1 METLNSKVIG
11 IRYYFKLSITKIRIT
26 SNGGVKK
33 VDIQQI
39 IFQFV
44 GGLGIFLFGLKYMG
58 DGLQRTAGDNLRD
71 ILNKFTSTPFR
82 AVLAGI
88 VVTVLI
94 QSSSGTT
101 VLTVGL
107 VSAGF
112 MKLKQAIGIIM
123 GANIGTTITA
133 FIIGFDIGGYSL
145 PILAVGAMLLF
156 FFKRPFV
163 NSMGQVV
170 FGFGALF
177 YGLELMGEGLAP
189 LEDLQVFTDAMVTLS
204 NNPILGVISGTLFTF
219 MLQSSSATIGIL
231 QELYSHGSI
240 TLEAAL
246 PVLFGSNIGT
256 TITAIL
262 AAIGA
267 SVAAKRTSA
276 SHVIFNISGT
286 VIVLLILNPFTNLV
300 SFLSVQFGLNAA
312 MQIAF
317 AHGMFNVFNVLVQMW
332 FISQI
337 AAIVTKIVPGD
348 DALIEYDSSHL
359 DYSLIQ
365 TAPSIA
371 LNQAK
376 LEIEQMGEFVVEEF
390 NSMFKY
396 YKKQDE
402 KSRTDTLQLE
412 EVVNKIDVHLT
423 EYLML
428 ISVEDLPLQNSAE
441 HAQLVDVTKYLERIG
456 DHSEN
461 IIKNIQEAVKAN
473 KKHNKNYNKEDKV
486 FFDEDLVRL
495 FELVEQNIKEAIAS
509 FSTDNYSLAGKV
521 LKREKEVNKLEDD
534 IRSKF
539 IERLNKGI
547 GLPSDG
553 ILFVD
558 IVSNLER
565 MSDHSTK
572 IVKHTLGMRYPFQ
585 KQSKVPK
592 HGYIKEVTEGTES
605 S

>member
-1 METLNSKVIG
+1 MDV
-11 IRYYFKLSITKIRIT
+11 
-26 SNGGVKK
+26 
-33 VDIQQI
+33 QQI
-39 IFQFV
+39 IFQFI

-58 DGLQRTAGDNLRD
+58 DGLQRSAGDNLRD

-112 MKLKQAIGIIM
+112 MKLKQAIGIVM
-123 GANIGTTITA
+123 GANIGTTVTA
-133 FIIGFDIGGYSL
+133 FIIGFDIGAYAL
-145 PILAVGAMLLF
+145 PIIAVGALLLF
-156 FFKRPFV
+156 FFKRPFI
-163 NSMGQVV
+163 NSLGQVI

-177 YGLELMGEGLAP
+177 YGLELMGDGLRP
-189 LEDLQVFTDAMVTLS
+189 LEDLEVFTNAMVTLS
-204 NNPILGVISGTLFTF
+204 HNPILGVVSGTLFTF

-231 QELYSHGSI
+231 QELYSQGSMS
-240 TLEAAL
+240 LEAAL
-246 PVLFGSNIGT
+246 PILFGSNIGT

-276 SHVIFNISGT
+276 SHIIFNLSGT
-286 VIVLLILNPFTNLV
+286 IIILLLLSPFTSLV
-300 SFLSVQFGLNAA
+300 SFLSTQLNLNAA

-337 AAIVTKIVPGD
+337 AALVTRLVPGD
-348 DALIEYDSSHL
+348 DALIEYDSSNL
-359 DYSLIQ
+359 DYSIIQ

-376 LEIEQMGEFVVEEF
+376 LEIAQMGEFVTEEF
-390 NSMFKY
+390 KSMFNY
-396 YKKQDE
+396 YKNQDE
-402 KSRTDTLQLE
+402 KSRLNTMQLE

-428 ISVEDLPLQNSAE
+428 ISVEDLPLQNSTE

-461 IIKNIQEAVKAN
+461 VIKNIQEAVKAN
-473 KKHNKNYNKEDKV
+473 KKHNKNNSNKKDEKV
-486 FFDEDLVRL
+486 FYDDDLVKL
-495 FELVEQNIKEAIAS
+495 FELVEQNIKDAVES
-509 FSTDNYSLAGKV
+509 FSRDSYALAGKV
-521 LKREKEVNKLEDD
+521 LKREKDVNKLEDD

-539 IERLNKGI
+539 IERLNKGV

-572 IVKHTLGMRYPFQ
+572 IAKHTLGMRYPFQ
-585 KQSKVPK
+585 KQSKIPR
-592 HGYIKEVTEGTES
+592 HGYIKEVAEPIELP
-605 S
+605 

>member
-1 METLNSKVIG
+1 MDV
-11 IRYYFKLSITKIRIT
+11 
-26 SNGGVKK
+26 
-33 VDIQQI
+33 QQI
-39 IFQFV
+39 VFQFL

-58 DGLQRTAGDNLRD
+58 DGLQRSAGDNLRD

-101 VLTVGL
+101 VLAVGL

-133 FIIGFDIGGYSL
+133 FIIGFDIGAYAL
-145 PILAVGAMLLF
+145 PILAIGALLLF
-156 FFKRPFV
+156 FFKRPFI
-163 NSMGQVV
+163 NSVGQVI

-177 YGLELMGEGLAP
+177 YGLELMGEGLSP
-189 LEDLQVFTDAMVTLS
+189 LENLDAFREMMVELS
-204 NNPILGVISGTLFTF
+204 HNPILGVITGTLFTF

-231 QELYSHGSI
+231 QELYSQGSM

-246 PVLFGSNIGT
+246 PILFGSNIGT

-267 SVAAKRTSA
+267 SVAAKRASA
-276 SHVIFNISGT
+276 SHVIFNLSGT
-286 VIVLLILNPFTNLV
+286 VLVLLVLSPFTALIAFMATQLGLNP
-300 SFLSVQFGLNAA
+300 A

-317 AHGMFNVFNVLVQMW
+317 AHGLFNVINVLIQMW

-337 AAIVTKIVPGD
+337 ANVVTKIVPGD
-348 DALIEYDSSHL
+348 DEMIEYDSSHL

-376 LEIEQMGEFVVEEF
+376 LEIAQMGDFVTEEF
-390 NSMFKY
+390 KAMFEY
-396 YKKQDE
+396 YRKQDD
-402 KSRTDTLQLE
+402 KSRDKALQLE
-412 EVVNKIDVHLT
+412 EVINQIDMHLT

-441 HAQLVDVTKYLERIG
+441 HSQLVDVTKYLERIG
-456 DHSEN
+456 DHAES
-461 IIKNIQEAVKAN
+461 ILKNMQEAIKAN
-473 KKHNKNYNKEDKV
+473 KKHNKNNKDNQKVEKV
-486 FFDEDLVRL
+486 FYDEDLVQL
-495 FELVEQNIKEAIAS
+495 FELVEMNIRESIES
-509 FSTDNYSLAGKV
+509 FTKDSYSLAGKV
-521 LKREKEVNKLEDD
+521 LEREKEVNKLEDE

-539 IERLNKGI
+539 IKRLNKGI
-547 GLPSDG
+547 GRPSDG

-572 IVKHTLGMRYPFQ
+572 IAKHTLGIRYKFQ
-585 KQSKVPK
+585 QQSKIPR
-592 HGYIKEVTEGTES
+592 HGYIKEVTDS
-605 S
+605 I

>member
-1 METLNSKVIG
+1 MDV
-11 IRYYFKLSITKIRIT
+11 
-26 SNGGVKK
+26 
-33 VDIQQI
+33 QQI
-39 IFQFV
+39 IFQFI

-58 DGLQRTAGDNLRD
+58 DGLQRSAGDNLRD

-112 MKLKQAIGIIM
+112 MKLKQAIGIVM
-123 GANIGTTITA
+123 GANIGTTVTA
-133 FIIGFDIGGYSL
+133 FIIGFDIGAYAL
-145 PILAVGAMLLF
+145 PIIAVGALLLF
-156 FFKRPFV
+156 FFKRPFI
-163 NSMGQVV
+163 NSLGQVI

-177 YGLELMGEGLAP
+177 YGLELMGDGLRP
-189 LEDLQVFTDAMVTLS
+189 LEDLEVFTNAMVTLS
-204 NNPILGVISGTLFTF
+204 HNPILGVVSGTLFTF

-231 QELYSHGSI
+231 QELYSQGSMS
-240 TLEAAL
+240 LEAAL
-246 PVLFGSNIGT
+246 PILFGSNIGT

-276 SHVIFNISGT
+276 SHIIFNLSGT
-286 VIVLLILNPFTNLV
+286 IIILLLLSPFTSLV
-300 SFLSVQFGLNAA
+300 SFLSTQLNLNAA

-337 AAIVTKIVPGD
+337 VALVTRLVPGD
-348 DALIEYDSSHL
+348 DALIEYDSSNL
-359 DYSLIQ
+359 DYSIIQ

-376 LEIEQMGEFVVEEF
+376 LEIAQMGEFVTEEF
-390 NSMFKY
+390 KSMFNY
-396 YKKQDE
+396 YKNQDE
-402 KSRTDTLQLE
+402 KSRLNTMQLE

-428 ISVEDLPLQNSAE
+428 ISVEDLPLQNSTE

-461 IIKNIQEAVKAN
+461 VIKNIQEAVKAN
-473 KKHNKNYNKEDKV
+473 KKHNKNNSNKKDEKV
-486 FFDEDLVRL
+486 FYDDDLVKL
-495 FELVEQNIKEAIAS
+495 FELVEQNIKDAVES
-509 FSTDNYSLAGKV
+509 FSRDSYALAGKV
-521 LKREKEVNKLEDD
+521 LKREKDVNKLEDD

-539 IERLNKGI
+539 IERLNKGV

-572 IVKHTLGMRYPFQ
+572 IAKHTLGMRYPFQ
-585 KQSKVPK
+585 KQSKIPR
-592 HGYIKEVTEGTES
+592 HGYIKEVAEPIELP
-605 S
+605 

>member
-1 METLNSKVIG
+1 MDV
-11 IRYYFKLSITKIRIT
+11 
-26 SNGGVKK
+26 
-33 VDIQQI
+33 QQI
-39 IFQFV
+39 IFQFI

-58 DGLQRTAGDNLRD
+58 DGLQRSAGDNLRD

-112 MKLKQAIGIIM
+112 MKLKQAIGIVM
-123 GANIGTTITA
+123 GANIGTTVTA
-133 FIIGFDIGGYSL
+133 FIIGFDIGAYAL
-145 PILAVGAMLLF
+145 PIIAVGALLLF
-156 FFKRPFV
+156 FFKRPFI
-163 NSMGQVV
+163 NSLGQVI

-177 YGLELMGEGLAP
+177 YGLELMGDGLRP
-189 LEDLQVFTDAMVTLS
+189 LEDLEVFTNAMVTLS
-204 NNPILGVISGTLFTF
+204 QNPILGVISGTLFTF

-231 QELYSHGSI
+231 QELYSQGSMS
-240 TLEAAL
+240 LDAAL
-246 PVLFGSNIGT
+246 PILFGSNIGT

-276 SHVIFNISGT
+276 SHVIFNLSGT
-286 VIVLLILNPFTNLV
+286 VIILLLLSPFTSLV
-300 SFLSVQFGLNAA
+300 SFLSTQLNLNAA

-337 AAIVTKIVPGD
+337 AALVTRLVPGD
-348 DALIEYDSSHL
+348 DALIEYDSSNL
-359 DYSLIQ
+359 DYSIIQ

-376 LEIEQMGEFVVEEF
+376 LEIAQMGEFVTEEF
-390 NSMFKY
+390 KSMFNY
-396 YKKQDE
+396 YKNQDE
-402 KSRTDTLQLE
+402 KSRLNTMQLE

-428 ISVEDLPLQNSAE
+428 ISVEDLPLQNSTE

-461 IIKNIQEAVKAN
+461 VIKNIQEAVKAN
-473 KKHNKNYNKEDKV
+473 KKHNKNNSNKKDEKV
-486 FFDEDLVRL
+486 FYDDDLVKL
-495 FELVEQNIKEAIAS
+495 FELVEQNIKDAVES
-509 FSTDNYSLAGKV
+509 FSRDSYALAGKV
-521 LKREKEVNKLEDD
+521 LKREKDVNKLEDD

-539 IERLNKGI
+539 IERLNKGV

-572 IVKHTLGMRYPFQ
+572 IAKHTLGMRYPFQ
-585 KQSKVPK
+585 KQSKIPR
-592 HGYIKEVTEGTES
+592 HGYIKEVAEPIELP
-605 S
+605 

>member
-1 METLNSKVIG
+1 MDV
-11 IRYYFKLSITKIRIT
+11 
-26 SNGGVKK
+26 
-33 VDIQQI
+33 QQI
-39 IFQFV
+39 IFQFI

-58 DGLQRTAGDNLRD
+58 DGLQRSAGDNLRD

-112 MKLKQAIGIIM
+112 MKLKQAIGIVM
-123 GANIGTTITA
+123 GANIGTTVTA
-133 FIIGFDIGGYSL
+133 FIIGFDIGAYAL
-145 PILAVGAMLLF
+145 PIIAVGALLLF
-156 FFKRPFV
+156 FFKRPFI
-163 NSMGQVV
+163 NSLGQVI

-177 YGLELMGEGLAP
+177 YGLELMGDGLRP
-189 LEDLQVFTDAMVTLS
+189 LEDLEVFTNAMVTLS
-204 NNPILGVISGTLFTF
+204 NIPILGVISGTLFTF

-231 QELYSHGSI
+231 QELYSQGSMS
-240 TLEAAL
+240 LEAAL
-246 PVLFGSNIGT
+246 PILFGSNIGT

-276 SHVIFNISGT
+276 SHVIFNLSGT
-286 VIVLLILNPFTNLV
+286 IIILLLLSPFTSLV
-300 SFLSVQFGLNAA
+300 SFLSTQLNLNAA

-337 AAIVTKIVPGD
+337 AALVTRLVPGD
-348 DALIEYDSSHL
+348 DALIEYDSSNL
-359 DYSLIQ
+359 DYSIIQ

-376 LEIEQMGEFVVEEF
+376 LEIAQMGEFVTEEF
-390 NSMFKY
+390 KSMFNY
-396 YKKQDE
+396 YKNQDE
-402 KSRTDTLQLE
+402 KSRLNTMQLE

-428 ISVEDLPLQNSAE
+428 ISVEDLPLQNSTE

-461 IIKNIQEAVKAN
+461 VIKNIQEAVKAN
-473 KKHNKNYNKEDKV
+473 KKHNKNNSNKKDEKV
-486 FFDEDLVRL
+486 FYDDDLVKL
-495 FELVEQNIKEAIAS
+495 FELVEQNIKDAVES
-509 FSTDNYSLAGKV
+509 FSRDSYALAGKV
-521 LKREKEVNKLEDD
+521 LKREKDVNKLEDD

-539 IERLNKGI
+539 IERLNKGV

-572 IVKHTLGMRYPFQ
+572 IAKHTLGMRYPFQ
-585 KQSKVPK
+585 KQSKIPR
-592 HGYIKEVTEGTES
+592 HGYIKEVAEPIELP
-605 S
+605 

>member
-1 METLNSKVIG
+1 MDV
-11 IRYYFKLSITKIRIT
+11 
-26 SNGGVKK
+26 
-33 VDIQQI
+33 QQI
-39 IFQFV
+39 IFQFL

-58 DGLQRTAGDNLRD
+58 DGLQRSAGDNLRD

-112 MKLKQAIGIIM
+112 MKLKQAIGIVM
-123 GANIGTTITA
+123 GANIGTTVTA
-133 FIIGFDIGGYSL
+133 FIIGFDIGAYAL
-145 PILAVGAMLLF
+145 PIIAVGALLLF
-156 FFKRPFV
+156 FFKRPFI
-163 NSMGQVV
+163 NSLGQVI

-177 YGLELMGEGLAP
+177 YGLELMGDGLRP
-189 LEDLQVFTDAMVTLS
+189 LEDLEVFTNAMVTLS
-204 NNPILGVISGTLFTF
+204 HNPVLGVISGTLFTF

-231 QELYSHGSI
+231 QELYSQGSMS
-240 TLEAAL
+240 LDAAL
-246 PVLFGSNIGT
+246 PILFGSNIGT

-276 SHVIFNISGT
+276 SHVIFNLSGT
-286 VIVLLILNPFTNLV
+286 VIILLLLSPFTSLV
-300 SFLSVQFGLNAA
+300 SFLSTQFSLNAA

-337 AAIVTKIVPGD
+337 AALVTKLVPGD

-359 DYSLIQ
+359 DYSIIQ
-365 TAPSIA
+365 TAPSVA

-376 LEIEQMGEFVVEEF
+376 LEIAQMGEFVTEEF
-390 NSMFKY
+390 KSMFNY
-396 YKKQDE
+396 YKNQDE
-402 KSRTDTLQLE
+402 KSRLNTLQLE

-428 ISVEDLPLQNSAE
+428 ISVEDLPLQNSTE
-441 HAQLVDVTKYLERIG
+441 HSKLVDVTKYLERIG

-461 IIKNIQEAVKAN
+461 VIKNIQEAVKAN
-473 KKHNKNYNKEDKV
+473 KKHNKNHNKDEKV
-486 FFDEDLVRL
+486 FYDDDLVKL
-495 FELVEQNIKEAIAS
+495 FELVEQNIKDAVAS
-509 FSTDNYSLAGKV
+509 FSKDSYSLAGKV
-521 LKREKEVNKLEDD
+521 LKRERDVNKLEDD

-539 IERLNKGI
+539 IERLNKGV

-572 IVKHTLGMRYPFQ
+572 IAKHTLGMRYPFQ
-585 KQSKVPK
+585 KQTKIPK
-592 HGYIKEVTEGTES
+592 HGYVREVTESVELP
-605 S
+605 

>member
-1 METLNSKVIG
+1 MDV
-11 IRYYFKLSITKIRIT
+11 
-26 SNGGVKK
+26 
-33 VDIQQI
+33 QQI
-39 IFQFV
+39 VFQFL

-58 DGLQRTAGDNLRD
+58 DGLQRSAGDNLRD

-101 VLTVGL
+101 VLAVGL

-133 FIIGFDIGGYSL
+133 FIIGFDIGAYAL
-145 PILAVGAMLLF
+145 PILAAGALLLF
-156 FFKRPFV
+156 FFKRPFI
-163 NSMGQVV
+163 NSLGQVI

-177 YGLELMGEGLAP
+177 YGLELMGDGLSP
-189 LEDLQVFTDAMVTLS
+189 LKEMDVFTEAMVTLS
-204 NNPILGVISGTLFTF
+204 HNPILGVISGTLFTF

-231 QELYSHGSI
+231 QELYSQGSM

-246 PVLFGSNIGT
+246 PILFGSNIGT

-267 SVAAKRTSA
+267 SVAAKRASA
-276 SHVIFNISGT
+276 SHVIFNLSGT
-286 VIVLLILNPFTNLV
+286 VLVLLVLSPFTALIAFMATQLGLNP
-300 SFLSVQFGLNAA
+300 A

-317 AHGMFNVFNVLVQMW
+317 AHGLFNVVNVLIQMW

-337 AAIVTKIVPGD
+337 AKVVTKIVPGD
-348 DALIEYDSSHL
+348 DTMIEYDSSHL
-359 DYSLIQ
+359 DYSIIQ

-376 LEIEQMGEFVVEEF
+376 LEIAQMGEFVTEEF
-390 NSMFKY
+390 KAMFEY
-396 YKKQDE
+396 YRRQDD
-402 KSRTDTLQLE
+402 KSRDKALQLE
-412 EVVNKIDVHLT
+412 EVINEIDMHLT

-441 HAQLVDVTKYLERIG
+441 HSQLVDVTKYLERIG
-456 DHSEN
+456 DHAESVL
-461 IIKNIQEAVKAN
+461 KNMQEAIKAN
-473 KKHNKNYNKEDKV
+473 KKHNKNNKDNQKVEKV
-486 FFDEDLVRL
+486 FYDEDLVQL
-495 FELVEQNIKEAIAS
+495 FELVELNIRESIES
-509 FSTDNYSLAGKV
+509 FTKDSYSLAGKV
-521 LKREKEVNKLEDD
+521 LEREKEVNKLEDE

-539 IERLNKGI
+539 IKRLNKGI
-547 GLPSDG
+547 GRPSDG

-572 IVKHTLGMRYPFQ
+572 IAKHTLGIRYKFQ
-585 KQSKVPK
+585 QQPKVPR
-592 HGYIKEVTEGTES
+592 HGYVKEVTDS
-605 S
+605 I

>member
-1 METLNSKVIG
+1 MDV
-11 IRYYFKLSITKIRIT
+11 
-26 SNGGVKK
+26 
-33 VDIQQI
+33 QQI
-39 IFQFV
+39 IFQFI

-58 DGLQRTAGDNLRD
+58 DGLQRSAGDNLRD

-112 MKLKQAIGIIM
+112 MKLKQAIGIVM
-123 GANIGTTITA
+123 GANIGTTVTA
-133 FIIGFDIGGYSL
+133 FIIGFDIGAYAL
-145 PILAVGAMLLF
+145 PIIAVGALLLF
-156 FFKRPFV
+156 FFKRPFI
-163 NSMGQVV
+163 NSLGQVI

-177 YGLELMGEGLAP
+177 YGLELMGDGLRP
-189 LEDLQVFTDAMVTLS
+189 LEDLEVFTNAMVTLS
-204 NNPILGVISGTLFTF
+204 HNPILGVISGTLFTF

-231 QELYSHGSI
+231 QELYSQGSMS
-240 TLEAAL
+240 LEAAL
-246 PVLFGSNIGT
+246 PILFGSNIGT

-276 SHVIFNISGT
+276 SHVIFNLSGT
-286 VIVLLILNPFTNLV
+286 VIILLLLSPFTSLV
-300 SFLSVQFGLNAA
+300 SFLSTQLNLNAA

-337 AAIVTKIVPGD
+337 AALVTRLVPGD
-348 DALIEYDSSHL
+348 DALIEYDSSNL
-359 DYSLIQ
+359 DYSIIQ

-376 LEIEQMGEFVVEEF
+376 LEIEQMGEFVSEEF
-390 NSMFKY
+390 KSMFDY
-396 YKKQDE
+396 YKNQDE
-402 KSRTDTLQLE
+402 KSRLNTLQLE
-412 EVVNKIDVHLT
+412 EVVNKIDGYLT

-428 ISVEDLPLQNSAE
+428 ISVEDLPLQNSTE
-441 HAQLVDVTKYLERIG
+441 HAKLVDVTKYLERIG

-461 IIKNIQEAVKAN
+461 VIKNIQEAVRAN
-473 KKHNKNYNKEDKV
+473 KKHNKNNKEKVDKV
-486 FFDEDLVRL
+486 FYDDDLVKL
-495 FELVEQNIKEAIAS
+495 FELVEQNIKDAVES
-509 FSTDNYSLAGKV
+509 FSRDSYALAGKV
-521 LKREKEVNKLEDD
+521 LKREKDVNKLEDD

-539 IERLNKGI
+539 IERLNKGV

-572 IVKHTLGMRYPFQ
+572 IAKHTLGMRYPFQ
-585 KQSKVPK
+585 KQSKIPR
-592 HGYIKEVTEGTES
+592 HGYIKEVAEPLELP
-605 S
+605 

>member
-1 METLNSKVIG
+1 MDV
-11 IRYYFKLSITKIRIT
+11 
-26 SNGGVKK
+26 
-33 VDIQQI
+33 QQI
-39 IFQFV
+39 IFQFL

-58 DGLQRTAGDNLRD
+58 DGLQRSAGDNLRD

-112 MKLKQAIGIIM
+112 MKLKQAIGIVM

-133 FIIGFDIGGYSL
+133 FIIGFDIGAYAL
-145 PILAVGAMLLF
+145 PIIAAGALLLF
-156 FFKRPFV
+156 FFKRPFI
-163 NSMGQVV
+163 NSLGQVI

-177 YGLELMGEGLAP
+177 YGLELMGDGLRP
-189 LEDLQVFTDAMVTLS
+189 LENLEVFTDAMVTLS
-204 NNPILGVISGTLFTF
+204 QNPILGVVSGTLFTF

-231 QELYSHGSI
+231 QELYSQGSMS
-240 TLEAAL
+240 LDAAL
-246 PVLFGSNIGT
+246 PILFGSNIGT

-276 SHVIFNISGT
+276 SHVIFNLSGT
-286 VIVLLILNPFTNLV
+286 IVILLLLSPFTSLV
-300 SFLSVQFGLNAA
+300 SYLSTQLSLNAA

-337 AAIVTKIVPGD
+337 AALVTKLVPGD
-348 DALIEYDSSHL
+348 DALIEYDSSNL
-359 DYSLIQ
+359 DYSIIQ

-376 LEIEQMGEFVVEEF
+376 IEIEQMGEFVSEEF
-390 NSMFKY
+390 KSMFDY
-396 YKKQDE
+396 YKNQDE
-402 KSRTDTLQLE
+402 KSRLNTLQLE
-412 EVVNKIDVHLT
+412 EVVNKIDGYLT

-428 ISVEDLPLQNSAE
+428 ISVEDLPLQNSTE
-441 HAQLVDVTKYLERIG
+441 HAKLVDVTKYLERIG

-461 IIKNIQEAVKAN
+461 VIKNIQEAVKAN
-473 KKHNKNYNKEDKV
+473 KKHNKNNKDKDKV
-486 FFDEDLVRL
+486 EKVFYDDDLVKL
-495 FELVEQNIKEAIAS
+495 FELVEENIKDAVES
-509 FSTDNYSLAGKV
+509 FSTDSYALAGKV
-521 LKREKEVNKLEDD
+521 LKREKDVNKLEDD

-539 IERLNKGI
+539 IERLNKGV

-572 IVKHTLGMRYPFQ
+572 IAKHTLGMRYPFQ
-585 KQSKVPK
+585 KQSKIPR
-592 HGYIKEVTEGTES
+592 HGYLKEVAEPIELP
-605 S
+605 

>member
-1 METLNSKVIG
+1 MDV
-11 IRYYFKLSITKIRIT
+11 
-26 SNGGVKK
+26 
-33 VDIQQI
+33 QQI
-39 IFQFV
+39 IFQFL

-58 DGLQRTAGDNLRD
+58 DGLQRSAGDNLRD

-112 MKLKQAIGIIM
+112 MKLKQAIGIVM
-123 GANIGTTITA
+123 GANIGTTVTA
-133 FIIGFDIGGYSL
+133 FIIGFDIGAYAL
-145 PILAVGAMLLF
+145 PIIAVGALLLF
-156 FFKRPFV
+156 FFKRPFI
-163 NSMGQVV
+163 NSLGQVI

-177 YGLELMGEGLAP
+177 YGLELMGDGLRP
-189 LEDLQVFTDAMVTLS
+189 LEDLEVFTNAMVTLS
-204 NNPILGVISGTLFTF
+204 HNPVLGVISGTLFTF
-219 MLQSSSATIGIL
+219 MMQSSSATIGIL
-231 QELYSHGSI
+231 QELYSQGSMS
-240 TLEAAL
+240 LDAAL
-246 PVLFGSNIGT
+246 PILFGSNIGT

-276 SHVIFNISGT
+276 SHVIFNLSGT
-286 VIVLLILNPFTNLV
+286 AIILLLLSPFTSLV
-300 SFLSVQFGLNAA
+300 SFLSTQFSLNAA

-337 AAIVTKIVPGD
+337 AALVTKLVPGD

-359 DYSLIQ
+359 DYSIIQ
-365 TAPSIA
+365 TAPSVA

-376 LEIEQMGEFVVEEF
+376 LEIAQMGEFVTEEF
-390 NSMFKY
+390 KSMFNY
-396 YKKQDE
+396 YKNQDE
-402 KSRTDTLQLE
+402 KSRLNTLQLE

-428 ISVEDLPLQNSAE
+428 ISVEDLPLQNSTE
-441 HAQLVDVTKYLERIG
+441 HSKLVDVTKYLERIG

-461 IIKNIQEAVKAN
+461 VIKNIQEAVKAN
-473 KKHNKNYNKEDKV
+473 KKHNKNHNKDEKV
-486 FFDEDLVRL
+486 FYDDDLVKL
-495 FELVEQNIKEAIAS
+495 FELVEQNIKDAVAS
-509 FSTDNYSLAGKV
+509 FSKDSYSLAGKV
-521 LKREKEVNKLEDD
+521 LKRERDVNKLEDD

-539 IERLNKGI
+539 IERLNKGV

-572 IVKHTLGMRYPFQ
+572 IAKHTLGMRYPFQ
-585 KQSKVPK
+585 KQTKIPK
-592 HGYIKEVTEGTES
+592 HGYVREVTESIELP
-605 S
+605 